1 LKLPAK
7 ENKLKMRI
15 NNFTQNMLKKSNAE
29 LEHILE
35 AKDIYTDEAIQAV
48 IWELENRN
56 LIEKDTIKI
65 AITTV
70 ENEISVQEKQRDIKN
85 TNERSSEAFGLPVL
99 YSKKAIQGFTILFST
114 LFGTV
119 LLMSNLKKMNKPKA
133 RMEVFVFG
141 IVYTIFT
148 SLLLNYLPKTFF
160 LTLIFNI
167 VGYAVLVEYY
177 WNKNLGK
184 EFKHEKKQIKKPL
197 IISLLVLVIVVCFS
211 ILPAVL
217 EA

>member
-1 LKLPAK
+1 MRT
-7 ENKLKMRI
+7 NTFTLKMS
-15 NNFTQNMLKKSNAE
+15 KKSNAE
-29 LEHILE
+29 LEGIIQDKSSYTEE
-35 AKDIYTDEAIQAV
+35 ALQAV

-56 LIEKDTIKI
+56 LIEKNTIKI
-65 AITTV
+65 AIIPV
-70 ENEISVQEKQRDIKN
+70 EKEISVQEKQGDIKN
-85 TNERSSEAFGLPVL
+85 TNENSFEAFVLPVL
-99 YSKKAIQGFTILFST
+99 YSKKAIQGFSILFST
-114 LFGTV
+114 LFGAV

-133 RMEVFVFG
+133 RIEVFVFG

-197 IISLLVLVIVVCFS
+197 IISLSVLAILVFFS
-211 ILPAVL
+211 IIPAIL
-217 EA
+217 G

>member
-1 LKLPAK
+1 
-7 ENKLKMRI
+7 MRI

-56 LIEKDTIKI
+56 LIEKNTIKI
-65 AITTV
+65 AIIPV
-70 ENEISVQEKQRDIKN
+70 EKEISVQEKQGDIKN
-85 TNERSSEAFGLPVL
+85 TNENSFEAFVLPVL
-99 YSKKAIQGFTILFST
+99 YSKKAIQGFSILFST
-114 LFGTV
+114 LFGAV

-133 RMEVFVFG
+133 RIEVFVFG

-197 IISLLVLVIVVCFS
+197 IISLLVLASVVCFS
-211 ILPAVL
+211 ILPSVL